1 MTRHES
7 RRPIPNTTGPSVPE
21 ANLRTSQNII
31 PGLPAQLMGR
41 AHARQDVHI
50 RRQPHKEY
58 FKEMR
63 VCPVLDV
70 DGANTYQVAGARV
83 GFAIWRRTLES
94 TKFLDR
100 NTIRTPLLHSPGREL
115 FRKETTPVGGRPN
128 PGRRYCTLER
138 IIFIRALRWAPHHDL
153 GRVFH
158 TAVDL
163 TVDGGVEIRGPKEAG
178 VREIQEVSQE
188 ERVICIPGAE
198 R

>member
-1 MTRHES
+1 
-7 RRPIPNTTGPSVPE
+7 
-21 ANLRTSQNII
+21 
-31 PGLPAQLMGR
+31 MGR

-178 VREIQEVSQE
+178 VRGNSRSV
-188 ERVICIPGAE
+188 PG
-198 R
+198 RKGHMYSGG